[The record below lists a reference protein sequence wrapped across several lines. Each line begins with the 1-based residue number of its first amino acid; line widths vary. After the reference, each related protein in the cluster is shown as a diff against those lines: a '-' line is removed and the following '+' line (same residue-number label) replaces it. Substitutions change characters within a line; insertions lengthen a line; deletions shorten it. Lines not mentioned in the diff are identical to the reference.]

1 MKKIILITIAVAA
14 LVGIASISSKAQRR
28 GSFNPYSSSY
38 SKTNDSTQ
46 HHFRQI
52 GLGVEAGL
60 NYSNV
65 TGGSSINSSSRS
77 GFMAG
82 IVYMPGGFT
91 SHIFGYRTEL
101 IFSQQGYNFSSNTTT
116 GNVKLN
122 YLIMPHQMII
132 NITKYVQ
139 LQIGGQTAYLLNA
152 KADSSAKG
160 NSFFDTSS
168 QTKSIASF
176 YNKFIFGF
184 AGGVEI
190 HPYKG
195 IMLGAKANFNFNS
208 INKTSTDGMPQ
219 YPTLVPSKEQLK
231 NNVFQLYIG
240 YCF

>member
-1 MKKIILITIAVAA
+1 MKKVILIAFAVGV
-14 LVGIASISSKAQRR
+14 LITIASISSKAQRR
-28 GSFNPYSSSY
+28 GGFNPYVSSY
-38 SKTNDSTQ
+38 QKPNDSSH
-46 HHFRQI
+46 HHFKQI

-65 TGGSSINSSSRS
+65 TGASSINSGSRS

-101 IFSQQGYNFSSNTTT
+101 LFSQQGYSFSSNTTT

-132 NITKYVQ
+132 NITKFVQ

-152 KADSSAKG
+152 KADSSTKD

-168 QTKSIASF
+168 QTKSLASF
-176 YNKFIFGF
+176 YNRFIFGF

-219 YPTLVPSKEQLK
+219 FPTIIPSNKQLK
-231 NNVFQLYIG
+231 NNVFQIYIG